1 MARHRVSTDLSGL
14 SMAAAL
20 AVVLAAVLAAVS
32 GCTTHIADS
41 LPTAVGGLPEHT
53 PARPTTQAEFPAV
66 HDRPEART
74 EGLLSEDERKK
85 LKDELSA
92 SRDRTTKLAPKSEP
106 PAKEQLAKKK
116 LAAPAASKKKTEPA
130 ATGSVSA
137 AGATPNP

>member
-1 MARHRVSTDLSGL
+1 
-14 SMAAAL
+14 MAAAL
-20 AVVLAAVLAAVS
+20 AVVLAAATGVS

-53 PARPTTQAEFPAV
+53 PPRPSTQAEFPAV
-66 HDRPEART
+66 HDRPQART

-85 LKDELSA
+85 LKDELTA

-106 PAKEQLAKKK
+106 PANEQLAKKK
-116 LAAPAASKKKTEPA
+116 LASPAASKKKAEPA
-130 ATGSVSA
+130 ATGSVST

>member
-20 AVVLAAVLAAVS
+20 TVALAAVS

-85 LKDELSA
+85 LKDELTA

>member
-1 MARHRVSTDLSGL
+1 
-14 SMAAAL
+14 MAAAL
-20 AVVLAAVLAAVS
+20 AVVLAAATVVS

-53 PARPTTQAEFPAV
+53 PARPATQAEFPAV
-66 HDRPEART
+66 HDRPEPRT

-85 LKDELSA
+85 LKDELTA

-116 LAAPAASKKKTEPA
+116 PAALAASKKKTEPA

-137 AGATPNP
+137 AGAAPNP